1 MSEQEPQPSDPR
13 VDLEADPPDEQPADP
28 ESDPPSQAPAA
39 EPAPTTS
46 VIQAVSRRNWTRGL
60 IAFAV
65 ALILLVGL
73 GFGAARL
80 NDYLMRSPAEV
91 ALADIEASA
100 DEQSMT
106 AELVEGGTATVAW
119 SESLGTAV
127 FFSEDLPALD
137 EGETFALWLTRGA
150 SDTVVAQFAVDG
162 REVVVQLDQGVE
174 AGDLIALTIE
184 SGSEAPDERS
194 GDAVVTIPTS

>member
-1 MSEQEPQPSDPR
+1 MSEEEPQQDDPGSAR
-13 VDLEADPPDEQPADP
+13 PAP
-28 ESDPPSQAPAA
+28 

-65 ALILLVGL
+65 AFVVLVGL

-80 NDYLMRSPAEV
+80 NDYLFRSPAEV

-119 SESLGTAV
+119 SEDLGIAV
-127 FFSEDLPALD
+127 FFSEDLPLLD

-150 SDTVVAQFAVDG
+150 SDTVVAQFAGDG
-162 REVVVQLDQGVE
+162 REAVVQLDGDVE

-184 SGSEAPDERS
+184 SGSETPDERS